1 MNHANEIARLYIDS
15 WNATDSAER
24 RALIARLWADDGHY
38 ADPMMS
44 ADSAAGIDTMIGAV
58 QQQFAGYRFAPFGNV
73 ESHGSHLRFSWALN
87 DPKGTVFA
95 RGTDVATLA
104 ADGRLQTVIG
114 FIDQA
119 PGS

>member
-15 WNATDSAER
+15 WNATDAAER
-24 RALIARLWADDGHY
+24 RALIARLWAEDGRY

-44 ADSAAGIDTMIGAV
+44 ADSAANIDAMIGAV
-58 QQQFAGYRFAPFGNV
+58 QQQFAGYRFAPYGSV
-73 ESHGSHLRFSWALN
+73 DAHGSHLRFSWALN
-87 DPKGTVFA
+87 DASGAVFA

-104 ADGRLQTVIG
+104 ADGRLQSVVG
-114 FIDQA
+114 FIDLA